1 MNFEI
6 NGSFSRCLAFEERNH
21 SKKGNNRLGLKHHED
36 SISWILSFL
45 PLYPESGIEATN
57 NETVPDPRR
66 NKRSSTTIRQRY
78 EASGQ
83 IIRKIASHVQLRV
96 SKAREHE
103 QRGENFGQGYT

>member
-1 MNFEI
+1 MK
-6 NGSFSRCLAFEERNH
+6 ERKD
-21 SKKGNNRLGLKHHED
+21 KKKKQTKC
-36 SISWILSFL
+36 ISA
-45 PLYPESGIEATN
+45 LYLESGIEATN
-57 NETVPDPRR
+57 NETVPDLRR
-66 NKRSSTTIRQRY
+66 NKRSSTTIQQRY

>member
-1 MNFEI
+1 MK
-6 NGSFSRCLAFEERNH
+6 ERKDR
-21 SKKGNNRLGLKHHED
+21 KKQTKC
-36 SISWILSFL
+36 ISA
-45 PLYPESGIEATN
+45 LYPESGIEATN